1 MSVHHLL
8 QANIESLKQAE
19 HLLIKITDS
28 QYRAVI
34 HPFTANIGKHLR
46 HITDHYRLLL
56 EGLPGTLVE
65 YDHRERLA
73 TEENERS
80 AMILRL
86 RSLCNELSRLTDTC
100 SKDVPL
106 SISLAVNELE
116 ESPTVKSTLS
126 RELVFL
132 QSHSVHHYAI
142 ISAILKL
149 QGIQFDPDFGIA
161 PSTLKYEHGKKCA
174 P

>member
-1 MSVHHLL
+1 MSVQHLL
-8 QANIESLKQAE
+8 QANIENLKQAE
-19 HLLIKITDS
+19 LLLVTITDS

-34 HPFTANIGKHLR
+34 YPFTANIGKHLR

-56 EGLPGTLVE
+56 EGLPETLIE
-65 YDHRERLA
+65 YDRRERLA

-86 RSLCNELSRLTDTC
+86 RSLCNELTRLSERCNTDV
-100 SKDVPL
+100 SL
-106 SISLAVNELE
+106 SIRLAINELD
-116 ESPTVKSTLS
+116 ESPTVDSTLS

-149 QGIQFDPDFGIA
+149 QNIQFDPDFGVA

>member
-1 MSVHHLL
+1 MSVHNLL
-8 QANIESLKQAE
+8 QTNIESLKQAE
-19 HLLIKITDS
+19 LLLIRITDT
-28 QYRAVI
+28 QYRAVS

-56 EGLPGTLVE
+56 EGLPDTLVE
-65 YDHRERLA
+65 YDKRERLE

-86 RSLCNELSRLTDTC
+86 RSLCNELSRLAETC
-100 SKDVPL
+100 STDVQL
-106 SISLAVNELE
+106 SISLAVNEQD
-116 ESPTVKSTLS
+116 ESPRVNSTLS

-149 QGIQFDPDFGIA
+149 QNIKFDSDFGIA